1 MAFDEALAARVR
13 KVLGKRRGVVE
24 KKMFGGIAFLLHGN
38 MSVGLHGKELV
49 VRVDPEEGERALSE
63 PNVRRFDLTGRPM
76 KGWLLVGP
84 AGLAN
89 CESGWTPDSSSPH
102 RSRQSSDSWLRIA
115 PA

>member
-13 KVLGKRRGVVE
+13 TALGKRRGVIE

-63 PNVRRFDLTGRPM
+63 PNVRRFELNGRPM

-84 AGLAN
+84 AGLETDRELQEWVDAGV
-89 CESGWTPDSSSPH
+89 EFAAS
-102 RSRQSSDSWLRIA
+102 LA
-115 PA
+115 PKQ